1 MDARMARPE
10 RERLIGVAV
19 LTLISM
25 VIAGVALCLELNGG
39 DGGRLGMLAG
49 APLLAA
55 GLLEVL
61 GGRKR

>member
-1 MDARMARPE
+1 MTPQ

-19 LTLISM
+19 LTLMSM
-25 VIAGVALCLELNGG
+25 AIAGVALYLELTGG
-39 DGGRLGMLAG
+39 EGRRLAMLAG

-55 GLLEVL
+55 GLLAML

>member
-1 MDARMARPE
+1 MARPE

-19 LTLISM
+19 LTLVSM
-25 VIAGVALCLELNGG
+25 GIAGVALFLELEGG

-55 GLLEVL
+55 GLLAML